1 MFDPIFE
8 GFAWLLAALYSLVPN
23 YGFAIAMLTLVVYLA
38 MAPVTLK
45 QTRSGLEM
53 SRLQP
58 ELAKLKK
65 EHKGDPK
72 ALMAAQQEL
81 YAREGVNPAASCL
94 PMLLQ
99 MPVFI
104 ILWQILAGLTRRTAE
119 GVPHPKYLERS
130 SRLYQDIVADGG
142 ELVSFGVDL
151 AKTAVK
157 GPHASFGSAL
167 PYYLLAVAA
176 AGATYLQLKRSQ
188 GRNPTAAEI
197 PPAMAMMTK
206 FMPVMTLMS
215 GLFFP
220 AGLGLYI
227 LTSSLFRSAQ
237 QEAMYR
243 WDPHVVKHT
252 RGAAAS
258 IAGTGVTDTTAKP
271 VAKPKPEPEQKKKSP
286 RGVEKASTN
295 GSDPTPVRESGRAQ
309 PKGTQ
314 GKRRKRKKSRR

>member
-1 MFDPIFE
+1 MFEF
-8 GFAWLLAALYSLVPN
+8 FAWLLAAFYSVVPN
-23 YGFAIAMLTLVVYLA
+23 YGVAIALFTLAIYLA
-38 MAPVTLK
+38 MAPITLK

-58 ELAKLKK
+58 ELTRLKK
-65 EHKGDPK
+65 EHKGDTK
-72 ALMAAQQEL
+72 ALMEAQQAL

-99 MPVFI
+99 MPIFI
-104 ILWQILAGLTRRTAE
+104 ILWQILAGLTRRTSE
-119 GVPHPKYLERS
+119 GVPHPKYLDTS

-151 AKTAVK
+151 AKTAIQ
-157 GPHASFGSAL
+157 GPHASFGAAL
-167 PYYLLAVAA
+167 PNYLLAVLA

-188 GRNPTAAEI
+188 GRNPSASEI

-206 FMPVMTLMS
+206 FMPIMTLMS

-243 WDPHVVKHT
+243 WDPHVLRHSQ
-252 RGAAAS
+252 AAA
-258 IAGTGVTDTTAKP
+258 AAREKAGVTDTTAT
-271 VAKPKPEPEQKKKSP
+271 AAPKARPESGRNKSSSA
-286 RGVEKASTN
+286 EAKASTN
-295 GSDPTPVRESGRAQ
+295 GSDPAPARESGRAQ